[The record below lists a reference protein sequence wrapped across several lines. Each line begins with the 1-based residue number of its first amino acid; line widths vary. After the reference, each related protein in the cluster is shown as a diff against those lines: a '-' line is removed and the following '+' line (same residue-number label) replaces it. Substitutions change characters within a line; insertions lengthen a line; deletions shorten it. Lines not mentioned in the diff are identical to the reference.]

1 MLHTVSFRRNHMF
14 HLALVTSI
22 LLGATAGHAAAQ
34 AVAADGATGRTA
46 VVRTVDAAAAPAATP
61 LLTAALAQV
70 QRPPAPPPPPPP
82 PPSLTLSARRRGSM
96 VGYLEDP
103 IVGSR
108 VRVRFDSALHAHAP
122 DRAEF
127 FYAKCGCY
135 RDLPPDNP
143 AHDPDAPG
151 PGPGVVD
158 DLNFRQLYV
167 QAEYAAGARFSV
179 FGELPLRWIQPQ
191 TPETFGNQGGIGDI
205 TAGVKLA
212 LADTPSALVTGQ
224 VKMFLPTGDAGK
236 GLGTD
241 HASIEPGILYYQALS
256 ERAAIES
263 QLSLWLPFGGSN
275 GVPTSSSDTFAG
287 NVLTYG
293 IGPSFDV
300 YHQGQVRVAP
310 VIELVGW
317 HVLSGFQTADPA
329 DASGTNIV
337 NLKFGARAA
346 WGGGNSIYAGYG
358 RALTE
363 ADWYNDILRVEYR
376 LTF

>member
-1 MLHTVSFRRNHMF
+1 MTRTV
-14 HLALVTSI
+14 LVAAI
-22 LLGATAGHAAAQ
+22 LFVTAGGYASAQ
-34 AVAADGATGRTA
+34 TLTA
-46 VVRTVDAAAAPAATP
+46 DAATQAP

-70 QRPPAPPPPPPP
+70 QRPPTPPPPPPP
-82 PPSLTLSARRRGSM
+82 PPSLTFASRRRGSM

-103 IVGSR
+103 IVGSK
-108 VRVRFDSALHAHAP
+108 VRVRFDSARHAKAP

-143 AHDPDAPG
+143 AHDADAPG

-158 DLNFRQLYV
+158 DLNFRQFYV
-167 QAEYAAGARFSV
+167 EAEYAVATRFSV

-191 TPETFGNQGGIGDI
+191 TPNTFDSQGGLGDI
-205 TAGVKLA
+205 TAGVRLA
-212 LADTPSALVTGQ
+212 LVDRPAQLLTGQ
-224 VKMFLPTGDAGK
+224 VKTFLPSGDAGN

-241 HASIEPGILYYQALS
+241 HVSIEPGLLYYQELS

-263 QLSLWLPFGGSN
+263 QVALWIPVGGSN
-275 GVPTSSSDTFAG
+275 GVPTSSSDKFSG

-293 IGPSFDV
+293 IGPSVDV
-300 YHQGQVRVAP
+300 YRRDDVRIAP

-317 HVLSGFQTADPA
+317 HVLSGFQTANPA
-329 DASGTNIV
+329 DAGGTNIV

-358 RALTE
+358 KALTD
-363 ADWYNDILRVEYR
+363 ADWYSDIFRIEYR
-376 LTF
+376 ATF